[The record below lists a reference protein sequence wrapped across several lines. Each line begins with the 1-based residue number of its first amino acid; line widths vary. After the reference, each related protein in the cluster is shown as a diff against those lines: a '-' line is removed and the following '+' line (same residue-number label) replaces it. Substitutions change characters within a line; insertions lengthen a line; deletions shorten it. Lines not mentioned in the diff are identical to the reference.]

1 MSVLQVYRSRPK
13 NLISLSRLQFVCW
26 RYCCTLV
33 LPSSTNVLASVIC
46 KNFCT
51 LCCIVY
57 PTPYLSIHPL
67 FLILFSHE
75 TTQCDEDYII
85 TLGDLVDKLDQQR
98 YIRRLVQC
106 RLTFFSSE
114 MCTIYVI
121 CNFQMK
127 YLYQNRYER

>member
-1 MSVLQVYRSRPK
+1 MAKPKPQHLSYSLKMIELEKMNVLKQTDERIASLQKQAK

-33 LPSSTNVLASVIC
+33 LPSSTNVLASVIS

-57 PTPYLSIHPL
+57 PAPYLSIHPL

-85 TLGDLVDKLDQQR
+85 TLGDLVDQQH
-98 YIRRLVQC
+98 V
-106 RLTFFSSE
+106 
-114 MCTIYVI
+114 
-121 CNFQMK
+121 
-127 YLYQNRYER
+127 